1 MATRTTTLRGQTVRA
16 LRQPVRV
23 LARLAAFILVRTAQ
37 RALSHGHYAR
47 AERLFGF
54 ALRIAERML
63 GPNDHLVGAVLSDL
77 GMVHKYQG
85 RLDEAERAY
94 RRAHAVFLAARGE
107 VALELAALYH
117 NRGGLEH
124 ARGCD
129 AGGEPFAR
137 RGLEI
142 RERALGPDHPAV
154 AADAAAL
161 GAILHGLGK
170 RDEAETLLRRA
181 LAVFERTYGAHH
193 YEIAVTMN
201 DLAAVCEAKGDT
213 AEAERLYRRALAI
226 KDKRL
231 GSDHAEIATS
241 LNSLAMLCRAQG
253 RDAEANQLYRR
264 ALAILERALGAS
276 HPSTVA
282 CRENLDALL
291 SGVQ

>member
-1 MATRTTTLRGQTVRA
+1 MATRTTLKGNTVRA
-16 LRQPVRV
+16 LLHPVRV
-23 LARLAAFILVRTAQ
+23 LARLAAFILVRGAQ

-54 ALRIAERML
+54 ALRIAERFL
-63 GPNDHLVGAVLSDL
+63 GPNDHVVGAVLNDL

-85 RLDEAERAY
+85 RFDEAERAH

-124 ARGCD
+124 ARRRD

-142 RERALGPDHPAV
+142 RERTVGPDHPAV

-161 GAILHGLGK
+161 GAILNGLGK
-170 RDEAETLLRRA
+170 RDEAEALLRRA
-181 LAVFERTYGAHH
+181 LAVFERTYGAQHH
-193 YEIAVTMN
+193 EIAVTMN
-201 DLAAVCEAKGDT
+201 HLAAVCEAKGDT
-213 AEAERLYRRALAI
+213 AEAEQLYRRALAI

-231 GSDHAEIATS
+231 GGEHPEIAAS
-241 LNSLAMLCRAQG
+241 LNNLAMLCRAQG
-253 RDAEANQLYRR
+253 RDAEADQCYRR
-264 ALAILERALGAS
+264 ALVILERALGPS

>member
-16 LRQPVRV
+16 LLQPVRG
-23 LARLAAFILVRTAQ
+23 LARLAAFILVRMAQ

-63 GPNDHLVGAVLSDL
+63 GPNDHIVGAVLSDL

-107 VALELAALYH
+107 VAVE
-117 NRGGLEH
+117 
-124 ARGCD
+124 
-129 AGGEPFAR
+129 
-137 RGLEI
+137 
-142 RERALGPDHPAV
+142 
-154 AADAAAL
+154 
-161 GAILHGLGK
+161 LHGLGK

-193 YEIAVTMN
+193 YEIAVTMH

-241 LNSLAMLCRAQG
+241 LKSLAILCRAQG

-264 ALAILERALGAS
+264 ALAILERAHGSS

-282 CRENLDALL
+282 CRENLDALM